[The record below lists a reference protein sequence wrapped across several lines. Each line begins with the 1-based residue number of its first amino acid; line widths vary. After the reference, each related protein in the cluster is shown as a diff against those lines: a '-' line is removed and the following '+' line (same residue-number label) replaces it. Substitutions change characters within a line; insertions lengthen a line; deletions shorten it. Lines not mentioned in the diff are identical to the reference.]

1 MSQFFKSLFILITFF
16 GLIYIVN
23 NYSDSNLSDPA
34 MMGETFDVIAKNK
47 DGKQIHL
54 IDLESNLVKNVIS
67 TIDNNKKTI
76 FILGN
81 SQTQSVNQL
90 KNKQSNL
97 IELVSFT
104 LPEYNVISHTMP
116 NMNLQEFWLSFSYW
130 NTKIPIDKVIIPVFL
145 MILEKIKYVLI

>member
-1 MSQFFKSLFILITFF
+1 MSQFFKSLFVLIIFF

-54 IDLESNLVKNVIS
+54 IDLDSNLVKNVIS

-90 KNKQSNL
+90 KRTIN
-97 IELVSFT
+97 
-104 LPEYNVISHTMP
+104 
-116 NMNLQEFWLSFSYW
+116 
-130 NTKIPIDKVIIPVFL
+130 PIL
-145 MILEKIKYVLI
+145 